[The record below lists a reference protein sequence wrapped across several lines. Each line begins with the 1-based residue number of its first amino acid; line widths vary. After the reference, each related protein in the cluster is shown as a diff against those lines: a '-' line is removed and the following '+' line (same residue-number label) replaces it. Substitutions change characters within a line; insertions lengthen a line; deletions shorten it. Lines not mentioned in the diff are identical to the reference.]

1 MTNVAKLVYICNIK
15 ICSYRLYNT
24 NSVSHQS
31 VGGQQDEIIDIELI
45 VPDVDQSQ
53 LRKTPKYLSIV
64 CRLKAPSIR
73 LVAPVSNSRM

>member
-31 VGGQQDEIIDIELI
+31 VGGQQDEIIDIELL

-53 LRKTPKYLSIV
+53 LRKIPIV
-64 CRLKAPSIR
+64 SD
-73 LVAPVSNSRM
+73 LVNDDALDSLILQNIFQ